1 MIMMM
6 KGVDPAP
13 LAENGLTEELLE
25 RLANAAV
32 PSNRNANV
40 SGTPG
45 GPSATP
51 ESAAKSSPS
60 TSTTFSLLST
70 LFWSLAI
77 AHNLLALR
85 SSLLHAIEQVGHLDP
100 IQSAISHNTT

>member
-1 MIMMM
+1 MML

-60 TSTTFSLLST
+60 TSTTISLLST
-70 LFWSLAI
+70 LCRGSPTI
-77 AHNLLALR
+77 THNLLR
-85 SSLLHAIEQVGHLDP
+85 SSLPHAIEQVGQLKY
-100 IQSAISHNTT
+100 QISKG